1 MIIGQTLLLSGMTDH
16 KSWVIL
22 WINLDIESK
31 ELLTG
36 SPHKSVFKI
45 YISSDKFHLY
55 SDGGSDLFQTQTW

>member
-31 ELLTG
+31 ELLTD

-45 YISSDKFHLY
+45 YIPSDIFHLY
-55 SDGGSDLFQTQTW
+55 SDWGSDLFQMQTW